1 MSVRQKNC
9 EADSQQGQDRTGPRE
24 TTRLSTFSSETV
36 ARTYIIRD
44 RQRLTV
50 AMSSAQSELE
60 VAKRALKIAEIE
72 LSEARSCIYEL
83 IISIETVTADR
94 QRLESD
100 IASLNFDL
108 VDAQR
113 GRREA
118 EKRVDRV
125 QLEVNRLRHELRRAL
140 HRSCE
145 NHHAVGFVSKPLPAK
160 IPRAEVRSIHHHC
173 ATGQALRH

>member
-1 MSVRQKNC
+1 
-9 EADSQQGQDRTGPRE
+9 
-24 TTRLSTFSSETV
+24 
-36 ARTYIIRD
+36 
-44 RQRLTV
+44 
-50 AMSSAQSELE
+50 MSSAQSELE

-160 IPRAEVRSIHHHC
+160 IRERRSGPYTITALQAKLSDIEAELKAVQRENTTSEVENVT
-173 ATGQALRH
+173 ATQVNLTQVN